1 MRTKFLLMWISVLF
15 FISSV
20 GLNAQTDN
28 GNSRSWHGIIVNNT
42 CTMQESLSELPQ
54 CTEEG
59 VPGAKLA
66 IFDDSIR
73 KVYLLDPQ
81 DLAKG
86 HLGNYVIVTGTLED
100 ITIHVATLK
109 MFTSSE
115 IGLSVGQK
123 APAFSAR
130 DQFGQEQRL
139 ETLKGPKGTLLLVF
153 RSADW

>member
-1 MRTKFLLMWISVLF
+1 MSKKFLLIWILVLF

-20 GLNAQTDN
+20 GLNAQIDN
-28 GNSRSWHGIIVNNT
+28 GNFQSWPGIIVNNT
-42 CTMQESLSELPQ
+42 CTMQESLSELSQ

-59 VPGAKLA
+59 IPGAKLA

-81 DLAKG
+81 DQAKG
-86 HLGNYVIVTGTLED
+86 HLGDYVIVTGTLED
-100 ITIHVATLK
+100 KTIHVVTLK
-109 MFTSSE
+109 MFTSSD

-139 ETLKGPKGTLLLVF
+139 ETLTGPKGTLLLFF